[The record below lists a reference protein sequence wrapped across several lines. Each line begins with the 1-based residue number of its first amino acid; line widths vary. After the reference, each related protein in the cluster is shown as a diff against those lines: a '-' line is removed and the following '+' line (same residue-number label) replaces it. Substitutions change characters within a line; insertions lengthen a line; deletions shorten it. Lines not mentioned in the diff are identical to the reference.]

1 MNEMTHMGFEAEQKS
16 TAYAGLA
23 RNYLNN
29 GETWMAVHAQVAS
42 DLFAAKTACGVDPS
56 LIVEEDGS
64 APFAAFLAS
73 APNSI
78 FSSTSDSS
86 KAIEY
91 IREGIESLLPKDAL
105 GAWQSNRSDVSGFQ
119 GKVLG
124 TDLLASAFVS
134 ARLGSLSPADFVIA
148 RFEEAAE
155 FYADASEAE
164 LAGDPHS
171 SIKARHQGDL
181 AMLEGWLVQR
191 SLDVNDAAL
200 IQTTLRWDLA
210 MNAIENLG
218 ELPEEP
224 QAAARVIRSRM
235 AWALGPDD
243 AKKFSE
249 LFIA

>member
-1 MNEMTHMGFEAEQKS
+1 MNEMTQMGFEAEQKS

-23 RNYLNN
+23 RHYLNN

-56 LIVEEDGS
+56 LIVDEDGS

-73 APNSI
+73 SPTTI
-78 FSSTSDSS
+78 FASTADSFN
-86 KAIEY
+86 AVEH
-91 IREGIESLLPKDAL
+91 IRKGIESLLPEEAIE
-105 GAWQSNRSDVSGFQ
+105 AWESRRSDISGFQ
-119 GKVLG
+119 AKVLG

-134 ARLGSLSPADFVIA
+134 ARLGDLEPEDFVIA

-155 FYADASEAE
+155 LYADASEAE
-164 LAGDPHS
+164 LSGDLHS

-210 MNAIENLG
+210 MNAIDSLE

-224 QAAARVIRSRM
+224 QAAARIIRSRM
-235 AWALGPDD
+235 AWALGPED

>member
-1 MNEMTHMGFEAEQKS
+1 MNEMTQMGFEAEQKS

-23 RNYLNN
+23 RHYLNN

-56 LIVEEDGS
+56 LVVDEDGS

-73 APNSI
+73 APKSI
-78 FSSTSDSS
+78 FSSKSDSS

-91 IREGIESLLPKDAL
+91 IREGIEILLPKESIA
-105 GAWQSNRSDVSGFQ
+105 AWESARADVSGFE
-119 GKVLG
+119 GKDLG

-134 ARLGSLSPADFVIA
+134 ARLGSLSPEDFIVA

-164 LAGDPHS
+164 HAGDLHS

-191 SLDVNDAAL
+191 SLEVNDAAL

-210 MNAIENLG
+210 LNAIESLG

-224 QAAARVIRSRM
+224 EAAARVIRSRM

-243 AKKFSE
+243 AKKFSQ

>member
-1 MNEMTHMGFEAEQKS
+1 MDEMTRLGLEAAQKS

-56 LIVEEDGS
+56 LIIEEDGN
-64 APFAAFLAS
+64 APFAEYLAA
-73 APNSI
+73 AP
-78 FSSTSDSS
+78 SSVFAATADALSV
-86 KAIEY
+86 IEY
-91 IREGIESLLPKDAL
+91 VRSGIMSLLPETDVE
-105 GAWQSNRSDVSGFQ
+105 AWESACVDISGFADR
-119 GKVLG
+119 VLG
-124 TDLLASAFVS
+124 SDLLASAFVS
-134 ARLGSLSPADFVIA
+134 ARLGSLAPSEFVIA

-155 FYADASEAE
+155 LYSEASEAE
-164 LAGDPHS
+164 LSGDVRS
-171 SIKARHQGDL
+171 AIKSRHQGDL

-191 SLDVNDAAL
+191 SLDVNDNAL

-210 MNAIENLG
+210 MTAIDGLG
-218 ELPEEP
+218 EIPEEP

-235 AWALGPDD
+235 AWALGPED

>member
-1 MNEMTHMGFEAEQKS
+1 MDEMTRLGLEAAQKS

-42 DLFAAKTACGVDPS
+42 DLFAAKTACGIDPS
-56 LIVEEDGS
+56 LIIDENGS
-64 APFAAFLAS
+64 APFSEYLTT
-73 APNSI
+73 APESV
-78 FSSTSDSS
+78 FSSTANALNVID
-86 KAIEY
+86 Y
-91 IREGIESLLPKDAL
+91 VREGIRSLLPEDAVTL
-105 GAWQSNRSDVSGFQ
+105 WESKCSDVSSFTD
-119 GKVLG
+119 KVLG
-124 TDLLASAFVS
+124 SDLLASAFVS
-134 ARLGSLSPADFVIA
+134 ARLGSLSPNEFIVA

-155 FYADASEAE
+155 FYANASEAE
-164 LAGDPHS
+164 LSGDTHS
-171 SIKARHQGDL
+171 AIKSRHRGDM

-191 SLDVNDAAL
+191 SLDVSDDAL

-210 MNAIENLG
+210 MSAIDGLG

-235 AWALGPDD
+235 AWALGPED
-243 AKKFSE
+243 AKKFAE